1 MTKERLITL
10 IVGAALGA
18 SFIGLRSCASSEG
31 SAASEGADS
40 PGEEA
45 SWTCSMHPQV
55 QQSEPGACPIC
66 GMDLVPVRAGEAEL
80 PPNRVV
86 LSERARSLAK
96 LRTEPVRRQARSTE
110 ALTLLGQFEANERT
124 LRTVT
129 AWTAGRVDR
138 LRVNATGQRVRAGQ
152 VVATLYSPEVFT
164 AHQDLLVAKRQVD
177 RLRASPAA
185 SRQAAE
191 AALEAAR
198 ERLRLLGVP
207 DDALARLEGQA
218 RPTRAV
224 SIRSPFGGT
233 VIERLVTAGG
243 YVATGTPLFRVANLS
258 TLWLQLDAYE
268 SDLSRLAVGQ
278 QVLVRVDA
286 LAGESFEGSIDFIE
300 PTLDA
305 RRRTVKV
312 RVQVDNR
319 EGRLRPGMFAEATT
333 VAPAQADQPNPL
345 VIAHTAP
352 LFTGRRAV
360 VYVEVPREERSTY
373 EARTVRLGPRLGD
386 SYPVVAGLSEG
397 ERVVTRG
404 AFALDADL
412 QIRGGT
418 SMMTAPDDG
427 SEGDWDQVA
436 AVSPAERARLS
447 PVVRAYL
454 DVQTALA
461 DDDLSPAKAAA
472 SALVQAT
479 DGVGFSGA
487 AENVWQD
494 LAAALR
500 GPALRVA
507 RADTLEVAREG
518 FEPLSEALIRLL
530 ARFGN
535 PLEDSL
541 RLAYCP
547 MAAGSEGARWVQR
560 GEVVD
565 NAYFGA
571 SMLTCGEVRQELS
584 QGAFA
589 REAALASGSP

>member
-1 MTKERLITL
+1 
-10 IVGAALGA
+10 
-18 SFIGLRSCASSEG
+18 
-31 SAASEGADS
+31 
-40 PGEEA
+40 
-45 SWTCSMHPQV
+45 
-55 QQSEPGACPIC
+55 
-66 GMDLVPVRAGEAEL
+66 
-80 PPNRVV
+80 
-86 LSERARSLAK
+86 
-96 LRTEPVRRQARSTE
+96 
-110 ALTLLGQFEANERT
+110 
-124 LRTVT
+124 
-129 AWTAGRVDR
+129 
-138 LRVNATGQRVRAGQ
+138 
-152 VVATLYSPEVFT
+152 
-164 AHQDLLVAKRQVD
+164 
-177 RLRASPAA
+177 
-185 SRQAAE
+185 
-191 AALEAAR
+191 
-198 ERLRLLGVP
+198 
-207 DDALARLEGQA
+207 
-218 RPTRAV
+218 
-224 SIRSPFGGT
+224 
-233 VIERLVTAGG
+233 
-243 YVATGTPLFRVANLS
+243 
-258 TLWLQLDAYE
+258 
-268 SDLSRLAVGQ
+268 
-278 QVLVRVDA
+278 
-286 LAGESFEGSIDFIE
+286 
-300 PTLDA
+300 
-305 RRRTVKV
+305 
-312 RVQVDNR
+312 
-319 EGRLRPGMFAEATT
+319 
-333 VAPAQADQPNPL
+333 
-345 VIAHTAP
+345 
-352 LFTGRRAV
+352 
-360 VYVEVPREERSTY
+360 REERSTY

-479 DGVGFSGA
+479 DGVGLLGA